1 MLESLS
7 DQNTTLF
14 DVLASLFL
22 HSNAD
27 IRRTAAEVYIRR
39 VYNAYQL
46 HSLGAVSAVAGDSDA
61 TVRVEWAFQLPHVRE
76 QWIAR

>member
-1 MLESLS
+1 MQSGAEARLEVLASLS

-22 HSNAD
+22 HPNAD

-46 HSLGAVSAVAGDSDA
+46 HSLSAVSATPQEVH
-61 TVRVEWAFQLPHVRE
+61 TFEK
-76 QWIAR
+76 